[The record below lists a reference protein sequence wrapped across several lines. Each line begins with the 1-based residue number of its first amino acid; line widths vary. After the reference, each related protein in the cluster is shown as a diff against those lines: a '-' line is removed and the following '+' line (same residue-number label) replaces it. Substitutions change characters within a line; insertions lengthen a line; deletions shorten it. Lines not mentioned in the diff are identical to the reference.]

1 VRRRDS
7 KHQIDLRCF
16 ATAATGAREVLDL
29 AAESIG
35 HKPMRRDAADA
46 TATVARGAGKSGL
59 LATAG
64 AQQRPVVGAVKG
76 TSADLTAG
84 TAAESKAKD
93 QRSLMPAAAAGLK
106 SPRPIFQN
114 GRLLSAVS
122 TFPLILRHF

>member
-1 VRRRDS
+1 MA
-7 KHQIDLRCF
+7 I
-16 ATAATGAREVLDL
+16 
-29 AAESIG
+29 IG
-35 HKPMRRDAADA
+35 GIANLVELVRRDAADA
-46 TATVARGAGKSGL
+46 TANVARGAGKSGL

-64 AQQRPVVGAVKG
+64 AQQRPLVGAVKG